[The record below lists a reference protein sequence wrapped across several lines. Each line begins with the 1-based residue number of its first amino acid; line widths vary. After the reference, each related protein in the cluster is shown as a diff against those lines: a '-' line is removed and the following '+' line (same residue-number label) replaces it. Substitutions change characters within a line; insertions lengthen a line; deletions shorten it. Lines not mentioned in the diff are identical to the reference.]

1 MSIID
6 MCFCNTFGKLFVKS
20 DNLAAAN
27 DKTRINVIFMAHFN
41 YPHGMAA
48 TNVVQN
54 YIEYIHD
61 SPGFDVQVLVL
72 RQERVK
78 LADSEL
84 SGEYKGVRYMTI
96 GNDIRPGAGVL
107 IKGPKFFLD
116 GIVYLKKSYRKN
128 HKNIIYVYGNLNT
141 DNFLMILYAKM
152 AGYKVVFYIVE
163 DVEHQSSAPDF
174 FARLRSLSA
183 RIFCGLMWMFTDAA
197 MVVSTRLLE
206 KMKTVSKGRF
216 PVAIN
221 PITVD
226 FRHFDSIER
235 AVHEE
240 VRIFYAGT
248 FNEKDGVKYL
258 IAGFEDVCKR
268 NDNVNLI
275 LTGKGGAKDM
285 EEILERIASSDFRQ
299 RIFYKG
305 YLPEDEYYSELYN
318 SDILCMTRTSS
329 AFANAGF
336 PYKLGEYLATGI
348 PVIATD
354 VSDIGLYLED
364 KTSAVIIEPDSPQAV
379 AEAIEY
385 LIADRVRAE
394 KIGARGKEV
403 ARQKFDVR
411 VAGQKFKKMLL
422 DL

>member
-1 MSIID
+1 
-6 MCFCNTFGKLFVKS
+6 
-20 DNLAAAN
+20 
-27 DKTRINVIFMAHFN
+27 MAHFN

-54 YIEYIHD
+54 YIDYLHE
-61 SPGFDVQVLVL
+61 SPDFDVQVLVL
-72 RQERVK
+72 RQQRVR

-84 SGEYKGVRYMTI
+84 SGEYKGVRYVTI
-96 GNDIRPGAGVL
+96 GNDIRPGFGVL

-116 GIVYLKKSYRKN
+116 GIIYLKKNYRKN
-128 HKNIIYVYGNLNT
+128 QKNVIYVYGNLNT

-152 AGYKVVFYIVE
+152 IGYKVVFYVVE

-174 FARLRSLSA
+174 FARLRIFSA
-183 RIFCGLMWMFTDAA
+183 RFLCRTMWMFTDAA

-206 KMKTVSKGRF
+206 KMKTVSKGRY
-216 PVAIN
+216 PVTIN

-226 FRHFDSIER
+226 FRHFDSMER
-235 AVHEE
+235 TAHEE

-248 FNEKDGVKYL
+248 FGEKDGVKYL
-258 IAGFEDVCKR
+258 IAGFEKVCKT

-285 EEILERIASSDFRQ
+285 DEILKLIASSDFRQ

-305 YLPEDEYYSELYN
+305 YLPDDEYYSELYN

-354 VSDIGLYLED
+354 VSDIGLYLKD
-364 KTSAVIIEPDSPQAV
+364 KTSAVIIEPESPQAI

-385 LIADRVRAE
+385 LIADPARAE
-394 KIGARGKEV
+394 KIGTCGKEV
-403 ARQKFDVR
+403 ARQNFDVR
-411 VAGQKFKKMLL
+411 VAGKKFKKLLL